1 MMSWE
6 WLVVTAA
13 SGLAGFVDA
22 VVGGGGLVLVP
33 ALFAAFPG
41 AHPASLFGVNKGS
54 SMWGT
59 AAAATHYARHVRLP
73 WRSVAWAMLA
83 AFVASMLGAWAVTL
97 ISPEILRLALP
108 WILASVLAYTLW
120 KKQLG
125 AAHQPHRSPQAEL
138 VLMVAIAAVVGGY
151 DGFFGPG
158 TGSFM
163 VILLVRLLGYDF
175 LHASAVAKCLNLA
188 SNVAAFA
195 LFAVKGYVWWGFLI
209 WTALANVG
217 GSLLGSRL
225 AIKHGAGFV
234 RVVFVVVVSALIVKT
249 TRDAYF

>member
-1 MMSWE
+1 MIPVE
-6 WLVVTAA
+6 WLAVTAA

-59 AAAATHYARHVRLP
+59 AAASVHYARHVQMP
-73 WRSVAWAMLA
+73 WRAVLWSMLA
-83 AFVASMLGAWAVTL
+83 AFLASMIGAWAVTQM
-97 ISPEILRLALP
+97 SPQVLRLALP
-108 WILASVLAYTLW
+108 WILGGVLIYTLW

-125 AAHQPHRSPQAEL
+125 AEHAPRLSRQAEQAWML
-138 VLMVAIAAVVGGY
+138 AIAAVVGGY

-158 TGSFM
+158 TGSFL
-163 VILLVRLLGYDF
+163 VILLVRVLGYDF

-195 LFAVKGYVWWGFLI
+195 WFAAKGYVWWGFLI
-209 WTALANVG
+209 WTALANIG

-234 RVVFVVVVSALIVKT
+234 RVVFVIVVSTLIVKT
-249 TRDAYF
+249 ARDAYF

>member
-1 MMSWE
+1 MMPLE
-6 WLVVTAA
+6 WLMVTAA

-33 ALFAAFPG
+33 ALFAAFPQ

-59 AAAATHYARHVRLP
+59 GAAAWRYARHVRLP
-73 WRSVAWAMLA
+73 WRRVLWAMLA
-83 AFVASMLGAWAVTL
+83 SFAASMIGAWAVTWV
-97 ISPEILRLALP
+97 SPAALRLALP
-108 WILASVLAYTLW
+108 WVLVAVLVYTLL

-125 AAHQPHRSPQAEL
+125 VVHQPRCGPRAEL
-138 VLMVAIAAVVGGY
+138 AWMVGIAAVIGAY

-158 TGSFM
+158 TGSFF
-163 VILLVRLLGYDF
+163 VILLVRILGYDF

-188 SNVAAFA
+188 SNVSAFA
-195 LFAVKGYVWWGFLI
+195 WFAVHGYVWWGFLLF
-209 WTALANVG
+209 TALANVA

-225 AIKHGAGFV
+225 AIRHGAGFV
-234 RVVFVVVVSALIVKT
+234 RVVFVLVVSALIVKT
-249 TRDAYF
+249 MHDAYF

>member
-1 MMSWE
+1 MMPWE

-33 ALFAAFPG
+33 ALFAAFPQ

-59 AAAATHYARHVRLP
+59 AAAATHYARHVTMP
-73 WRSVAWAMLA
+73 WRAVLWAMLA
-83 AFVASMLGAWAVTL
+83 AFAASMAGAWAVTL
-97 ISPEILRLALP
+97 VSPQLLRLALP
-108 WILASVLAYTLW
+108 WILVAVLAYTLW
-120 KKQLG
+120 KKELG
-125 AAHQPHRSPQAEL
+125 AQHAPHRSARAEL
-138 VLMVAIAAVVGGY
+138 AWMVAIAAVIGGY

-163 VILLVRLLGYDF
+163 VILLVRVLGYDF

-195 LFAVKGYVWWGFLI
+195 LFAAKGYVWWGFLI

-249 TRDAYF
+249 GHDAYF